1 MIAPRGEFSPAAI
14 EIRKPK
20 KILFLVLSRL
30 IGLYRNLLW
39 QASSKLEAHH
49 IRACLGD
56 IASQVSI
63 ASDLPPLPSSSLVGI
78 TANSV
83 RIPGPLRIC
92 FLSRS
97 CPMKNLDF
105 LLKALRGVTCS
116 INLSIYGPIDDP
128 RYWGLCS
135 TLVEKMP
142 SNVSVHYYG
151 AVFPSEVP
159 SVLAS
164 ADLFVLPSRG
174 ENFGHVIL
182 EALSVGTPV
191 LISDK
196 TPWSGKATGGLEDLP
211 LDHLSVWQER
221 IDLWASLSDA
231 SLFDR
236 RLSAL
241 KAAHAFSTDPNLL
254 LATRR
259 MFYSAL
265 QSSGGLL

>member
-1 MIAPRGEFSPAAI
+1 MI
-14 EIRKPK
+14 
-20 KILFLVLSRL
+20 LV
-30 IGLYRNLLW
+30 IGVYT
-39 QASSKLEAHH
+39 ASC
-49 IRACLGD
+49 R
-56 IASQVSI
+56 
-63 ASDLPPLPSSSLVGI
+63 
-78 TANSV
+78 
-83 RIPGPLRIC
+83 
-92 FLSRS
+92 
-97 CPMKNLDF
+97 
-105 LLKALRGVTCS
+105 
-116 INLSIYGPIDDP
+116 
-128 RYWGLCS
+128 
-135 TLVEKMP
+135 KMP
-142 SNVSVHYYG
+142 SNVSVHYCT
-151 AVFPSEVP
+151 VFPSEVP

-164 ADLFVLPSRG
+164 ADLLFFLLGRKLRTCHFRG
-174 ENFGHVIL
+174 
-182 EALSVGTPV
+182 SVGTPV

-196 TPWSGKATGGLEDLP
+196 TPWSGKGTGGLEDLP